1 MATPPVVAPR
11 GRTGVVGVFDTLDG
25 TLLAL
30 RELKTKGYA
39 GLRVY
44 SPVPHHELEDVLDKH
59 ESPVRL
65 FTLIG
70 GLTGCT
76 LGFAYAIATSLDWEL
91 VTGGKPIVSLPPFV
105 VIGFELT
112 ILIGA
117 LSTVAGMFLNARL
130 PKIGR
135 SPGYD
140 PRFSS
145 DRFGVVAFGG
155 PQQLAQAENI
165 LRAAGAEEVNDV

>member
-1 MATPPVVAPR
+1 MATPPLVTG
-11 GRTGVVGVFDTLDG
+11 GRTGVVGVFATLDG

-30 RELKTKGYA
+30 RELKARGYA
-39 GLRVY
+39 DLRVY
-44 SPVPHHELEDVLDKH
+44 SPVPHHELEDVLEKR
-59 ESPVRL
+59 ESPVRM

-76 LGFAYAIATSLDWEL
+76 LGFAYAIATSLDWPL

-130 PKIGR
+130 PKLGR

-140 PRFSS
+140 PRFSN

-155 PQQLAQAENI
+155 PQQLAQAESI
-165 LRAAGAEEVNDV
+165 LTAAGADEVNDV